1 MTEMLPIFCVAQVIQ
16 NRGQNT
22 RTLETLS
29 NTQLTVKYEKS
40 KAPKIIEFYISYTLK
55 ELRKKLTSQLQSIIY
70 VSPQIPML
78 LDIGS
83 G

>member
-1 MTEMLPIFCVAQVIQ
+1 M
-16 NRGQNT
+16 
-22 RTLETLS
+22 ETLS
-29 NTQLTVKYEKS
+29 NAQLTVKYEKS
-40 KAPKIIEFYISYTLK
+40 KASKIIEFYISYTLK
-55 ELRKKLTSQLQSIIY
+55 ELRKKLISQLQIIIY